1 MDMTGNDS
9 TQVNLRYTGQ
19 YQWGGLAAR
28 LYNQDTNHT
37 MNMGPDRFSFGT
49 LGMPMNTDAKTTGAT
64 VDGNIVLSD
73 RDILRTGV
81 EYQRYTLNDSW
92 PPAGG
97 AMGPNTFWNIDLGTR
112 DRIGVYGE
120 WEAYWNP
127 QWLSQIGVRSDTVK
141 TNAGPVQGYNAD
153 PQWANDAAAF
163 NALDRHRTDNN
174 WDLTALASFTP
185 DETRTFEAGYARK
198 SHSPNL
204 YHLYP
209 WSTQPMATLMNNF
222 VGDGNGYIG
231 NVDLKP
237 EVAHTLSA
245 TGDWHAAEN
254 KQWYLKA
261 TGYYTYVQDYIDAR
275 RCDFGQCGGVA
286 NLTSTNSFVNLQY
299 VNQSARLY
307 GLDLSGQMLLKKTG
321 EYGSFSGSG
330 LINYVR
336 GENRTT
342 GDNLYNIMPLNLKLA
357 VVQNLGNWTNT
368 AEFQAVAAKKQV
380 SQVRNEIQTGA
391 YSLFNLRSGYEW
403 KQARLDIGIENV
415 FNRFYSLPLGGAY
428 LGQGASMSSNG
439 IPWGVV
445 VPGMGRSLNAAL
457 NVHF

>member
-1 MDMTGNDS
+1 
-9 TQVNLRYTGQ
+9 
-19 YQWGGLAAR
+19 
-28 LYNQDTNHT
+28 
-37 MNMGPDRFSFGT
+37 
-49 LGMPMNTDAKTTGAT
+49 
-64 VDGNIVLSD
+64 
-73 RDILRTGV
+73 
-81 EYQRYTLNDSW
+81 
-92 PPAGG
+92 
-97 AMGPNTFWNIDLGTR
+97 
-112 DRIGVYGE
+112 
-120 WEAYWNP
+120 
-127 QWLSQIGVRSDTVK
+127 
-141 TNAGPVQGYNAD
+141 
-153 PQWANDAAAF
+153 
-163 NALDRHRTDNN
+163 
-174 WDLTALASFTP
+174 
-185 DETRTFEAGYARK
+185 
-198 SHSPNL
+198 
-204 YHLYP
+204 
-209 WSTQPMATLMNNF
+209 MATLMNNF
-222 VGDGNGYIG
+222 VGDGNGYVG
-231 NVDLKP
+231 NVDLKS

-254 KQWYLKA
+254 KQWHLKA

-286 NLTSTNSFVNLQY
+286 NLTSANSFVNLQY

-307 GLDLSGQMLLKKTG
+307 GLDLSGQMLLKRTS
-321 EYGSFSGSG
+321 EYGSFSGSS
-330 LINYVR
+330 LLNYVR
-336 GENRTT
+336 GENQTT